1 MQFFS
6 IANQRYVVFIEMMS
20 SYLITSETRVEFSL
34 YFEKVNYE
42 KKMKTMSSL
51 FFWMTQGFSEGV
63 Y

>member
-1 MQFFS
+1 MEFFS

-42 KKMKTMSSL
+42 KK
-51 FFWMTQGFSEGV
+51 
-63 Y
+63 

>member
-1 MQFFS
+1 MMQFFS

-34 YFEKVNYE
+34 YFENVNYE
-42 KKMKTMSSL
+42 KK
-51 FFWMTQGFSEGV
+51 FWMTGFSEGV